1 MSPSR
6 AAGHT
11 AQPPDFSPRDFRAA
25 LGMFATGVTIVTARN
40 DDGEPVGLTASS
52 FNSVSL
58 DPPLVLWSLS
68 QAAGSMAVFA
78 NGRHYAIH
86 VLSASQKALAERFAA
101 RGVDRWAGLPFA
113 DGVGGAPLL
122 EGCVATFECFNRSQ
136 YTEGDHVIFVGE
148 VERCRCDPAGS
159 PLLYH
164 GGRFYTEH
172 PLQASSADPSA
183 PQPPDGRFVGSY
195 LGYLLGQASHAV
207 YRDFENAIAAQGLT
221 HIAWRVL
228 AVLHDAAL
236 APGNTGIPIGQLAH
250 DVLAKQPTVTKL
262 VQRMAD
268 DGLVALLADP
278 ADQRRTLVVATSE
291 GRRIA
296 AALIEQARA
305 QETTLLSRW
314 SAHEADTLKR
324 HLQRLV
330 NSEPPRSA
338 AARVAAPA
346 RGRDP
351 MPPGSGG

>member
-11 AQPPDFSPRDFRAA
+11 ARPPDFSPRDFRAT

-40 DDGEPVGLTASS
+40 DSGEPVGLTASS

-58 DPPLVLWSLS
+58 DPPLVLWSLGK
-68 QAAGSMAVFA
+68 AAGSMAVFTQ
-78 NGRHYAIH
+78 GRHYAIN
-86 VLSASQKALAERFAA
+86 VLAADQQALAERFAA
-101 RGVDRWAGLPFA
+101 RGVDRWAGVEFDEGA
-113 DGVGGAPLL
+113 GGAPLL
-122 EGCVATFECFNRSQ
+122 RGCVATFECFNRSQ

-148 VERCRCDPAGS
+148 VERCTRRPTAS
-159 PLLYH
+159 PLLFH

-172 PLQASSADPSA
+172 PLQADSSA
-183 PQPPDGRFVGSY
+183 PQAPDGRFVGSY

-228 AVLHDAAL
+228 AVLHDAVL
-236 APGNTGIPIGQLAH
+236 APDAAGLQGGLPLGQLAR

-268 DGLVALLADP
+268 DGLVELLADP
-278 ADQRRTLVVATSE
+278 ADQRRTLVAATAN
-291 GRRIA
+291 GQRIA

-314 SAHEADTLKR
+314 SAGEAEALKR
-324 HLQRLV
+324 HLQKL
-330 NSEPPRSA
+330 A
-338 AARVAAPA
+338 
-346 RGRDP
+346 
-351 MPPGSGG
+351 SGQ